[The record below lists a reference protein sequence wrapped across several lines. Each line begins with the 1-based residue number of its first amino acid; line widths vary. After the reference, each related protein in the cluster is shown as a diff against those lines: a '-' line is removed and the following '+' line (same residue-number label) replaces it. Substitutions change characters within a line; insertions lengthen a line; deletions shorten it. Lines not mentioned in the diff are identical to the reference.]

1 MDLILLILV
10 AAAALVAL
18 VVLAVGI
25 AASRSRRRESRR
37 RSELLGLAKLRSPSG
52 KSFFPNDDSVL
63 ELAELLDD
71 VDERR
76 RRETGR

>member
-1 MDLILLILV
+1 MSLIVLIVIGV
-10 AAAALVAL
+10 AALAAL
-18 VVLAVGI
+18 VVLAIGI
-25 AASRSRRRESRR
+25 AASRSRRQVSTR
-37 RSELLGLAKLRSPSG
+37 RSVLLGLAKVRSPSG

-76 RRETGR
+76 RRES